1 MRTRSHHSVKDRRFH
16 SEKCVKSETMSDLT
30 VKTLGGV
37 SFHDD
42 HGEFRLPTRKAL
54 ALLVYLGLSPRGL
67 RSREHLAGV
76 FWGRS
81 AEEQSRASLRQTLSS
96 LRKALGDRADLLE
109 SDAESVGIQRDRLE
123 IDALEFEVLVNS
135 PSQTD
140 LERAAEMYQGTFLEG
155 FSLKEEDFEEW
166 LVFTRQQFNELALQ
180 LFTRLVEHYR
190 MLQEY
195 ETAVRYAQRLLSL
208 DSLQEQTHRLL
219 MELFAR
225 LGRREQALLQYDDC
239 ERILKKEFD
248 VAPAAETRALYT
260 SIKAG
265 GLHRL
270 EADTDGDAGSSAQ
283 AGISSKEEATPA
295 TGETQNRKLSDKTVI
310 VVLPF
315 DNLSG
320 DPGQDYFSA
329 GITEDIIT
337 ELSRFRSL
345 SVIARSSSISVK
357 ERGVDHLGIAS
368 QLAAD
373 YVVEG
378 SVRRANNTV
387 RITAQLVEAISGEHV
402 WANRYDREIEDIFSV
417 QDEVTRMIV
426 ATVGGRLDDH
436 RVRSGNGGTRDWSV
450 YDLILR
456 AQAQHYRILKPSNKE
471 AYAIL
476 ESAQDLEPDNG
487 RVHSLLGAVLLLD
500 YTMNWS
506 ESQAETLDLALMH
519 GRKAVRLDSMDSLAH
534 ARLGET
540 LIHFRKFNEA
550 NRHFT
555 RALELNPNDAESR
568 ALYSLYWL
576 AIGDAERSLLELETV
591 RRIDPFERIWIPWCR
606 GEALFMAQ
614 RYEEAIES
622 LEEVTEPINDLRLT
636 LAASYA
642 NLGNLDTA
650 KRVLSRYIL
659 NARKEMPNFPGVDIS
674 DWIELVRVSA
684 GYKNDDHHRLL
695 IDALHKAWPNEDE
708 LIALSSEASRQS
720 SAAVPSS
727 KPGIAVLPFDNL
739 SGDLSQQFLVD
750 AITEDLVSNLAH
762 DLWFDVIARTSTQK
776 FRDHKAGTAEI
787 ASELGV
793 RYIVDGSLRKSDDR
807 IRFSVVLIDGS
818 DGKQIWN
825 QRYDRVAT
833 DLFELQDE
841 IAISIA
847 AAVIPEVNTAE
858 QRSAMRKHPQ
868 NLDAWSSCHKAFWHL
883 YTFELP
889 QLELAQSLFKQAIEH
904 DPSYS
909 QPYAG
914 LAYSQ
919 MMTLWYD
926 SSKKDLLETANQNA
940 RRAIQ
945 LDNRDSYA
953 HFALGRILSMQHEYE
968 EATLELKT
976 AIELNPSFGRAY
988 FGLASVA
995 VYAGNYTQALEPID
1009 TAIRLSPADPHLWTF
1024 YNIKSRAS
1032 VGLGQYEKAEYW
1044 ARKAVRQPSAT
1055 FWCDLALVSTLGYLG
1070 REKEARLAIQELHQK
1085 KPGYSLE
1092 QYARDDFVLAPAAHQ
1107 VVVEGLRKAG
1117 LPERDGEDKT
1127 VENKPS
1133 IAVLPFSNLS
1143 GDPTQQYF
1151 SDGFSEEV
1159 LNGLTR
1165 IRSFRIIARN
1175 SSFAL
1180 RDSSRSAPEIGQQL
1194 GARYLV
1200 NGSLR
1205 KAGDQLRISVQLVDS
1220 ETDSQIWSDRY
1231 DGSLE
1236 DIFDLQDQISA
1247 AVIGAIEPKVKSSEI
1262 EKTRR
1267 AVHLG
1272 AYELYLKALSL
1283 VYEMTRMSTD
1293 EALSLLNQAIQ
1304 LDGDFNRALSLAAW
1318 CYTLRPTQGW
1328 LSRDSD
1334 EAGQAIEMARKA
1346 LAGEPD
1352 NPEVLWQSGYAI
1364 WFFSDALHEGID
1376 HIDRSLEL
1384 NPNSAQAWVASGW
1397 ARLFSGDPQTAIEHH
1412 SRAIELSPMDPIG
1425 YRPLNGIAA
1434 AFVCLG
1440 DYERAEQW
1448 SRKALALGPN
1458 YHGCYRILATSLA
1471 YLGKTDEA
1479 SEVIKK
1485 YLELVPQVSIAYYR
1499 KHMPWKDTRYREINE
1514 EGLRLAGLPEV
1525 SEA

>member
-1 MRTRSHHSVKDRRFH
+1 
-16 SEKCVKSETMSDLT
+16 MSDLT

-42 HGEFRLPTRKAL
+42 QGELRLPTRKAL
-54 ALLVYLGLSPRGL
+54 ALLVYLGLSPRGS
-67 RSREHLAGV
+67 RSREHLASV

-81 AEEQSRASLRQTLSS
+81 ADEQSRASLRQTLSS
-96 LRKALGDRADLLE
+96 LRKALGEQANLLE
-109 SDAESVGIQRDRLE
+109 SDAESVGVQRDRFK
-123 IDALEFEVLVNS
+123 IDALEFEVLANS
-135 PSQTD
+135 ASQTD
-140 LERAAEMYQGTFLEG
+140 LERAAEMYQGAFLEG

-166 LVFTRQQFNELALQ
+166 LTFTRQQYNELALQ
-180 LFTRLVEHYR
+180 LFTRLVEQHR

-195 ETAVRYAQRLLSL
+195 ETAIRYAQRLLSL
-208 DSLQEQTHRLL
+208 DPLQEQTHRLL

-225 LGRREQALLQYDDC
+225 LGRREQAQLQYDDC
-239 ERILKKEFD
+239 ERILKREFD
-248 VAPAAETRALYT
+248 VAPAAETRALYA

-265 GLHRL
+265 GLQRL
-270 EADTDGDAGSSAQ
+270 EADTDGGADSSAQ
-283 AGISSKEEATPA
+283 AEFPPKQEAITT
-295 TGETQNRKLSDKTVI
+295 TGETQDRKPSDKTVI

-329 GITEDIIT
+329 GITKDIIT

-345 SVIARSSSISVK
+345 SVIARSSPVSIGES
-357 ERGVDHLGIAS
+357 EFDHLGIATP
-368 QLAAD
+368 LAAD

-378 SVRRANNTV
+378 SVQRANNTV
-387 RITAQLVEAISGEHV
+387 RISAQLVEAVSGEHV

-426 ATVGGRLDDH
+426 ATVGGRLADH
-436 RVRSGNGGTRDWSV
+436 RVKSGNGGTRDWSV

-456 AQAQHYRILKPSNKE
+456 AQAEHYRILKPSNEE
-471 AYAIL
+471 AYDIL
-476 ESAQDLEPDNG
+476 ELAQEQDPDNG

-506 ESQAETLDLALMH
+506 ASPAETLDLALMH
-519 GRKAVRLDSMDSLAH
+519 GRKAVRLDNMDSLAH

-540 LIHFRKFNEA
+540 LLHFRKFNEA
-550 NRHFT
+550 RRHFI
-555 RALELNPNDAESR
+555 RALELNPNDTESR

-576 AIGDAERSLLELETV
+576 AMGDAERSLLELETV
-591 RRIDPFERIWIPWCR
+591 RQIDPFERIWIPWCR

-622 LEEVTEPINDLRLT
+622 LEEVTEPINDRGLT

-642 NLGNLDTA
+642 NLGDLDTA
-650 KRVLSRYIL
+650 KHLLTQYL
-659 NARKEMPNFPGVDIS
+659 FNARQEMPNFPGVDFS
-674 DWIELVRVSA
+674 DWIELVKVSA
-684 GYKNDDHHRLL
+684 GYQNDDHHRLL
-695 IDALHKAWPNEDE
+695 TEALRKAWPDEDE
-708 LIALSSEASRQS
+708 LIALSPDTPKMSPTAAPSVPGAS
-720 SAAVPSS
+720 SS
-727 KPGIAVLPFDNL
+727 KPSIAVLPFDNL
-739 SGDLSQQFLVD
+739 SGDPSQQFLVD

-776 FRDHKAGTAEI
+776 FRDDKSSTAEI

-793 RYIVDGSLRKSDDR
+793 HYIVDGSLRKSDDR

-889 QLELAQSLFKQAIEH
+889 QLELAQSLFEKAIEH

-940 RRAIQ
+940 RRAIY

-953 HFALGRILSMQHEYE
+953 HFALGRILSMQHEFE
-968 EATLELKT
+968 EATMELKT

-995 VYAGNYTQALEPID
+995 VYAGNYAQALEPID

-1024 YNIKSRAS
+1024 YNIKSRAR
-1032 VGLGQYEKAEYW
+1032 VGLGKYEEAEYW
-1044 ARKAVRQPSAT
+1044 ARKAVRLPSAT
-1055 FWCDLALVSTLGYLG
+1055 FWSDLALVSTLGYLG
-1070 REKEARLAIQELHQK
+1070 RENEARLAIQDLYRK

-1092 QYARDDFVLAPAAHQ
+1092 QYARDDFVLTPAAHQ

-1117 LPERDGEDKT
+1117 LPERNGKDKT

-1143 GDPTQQYF
+1143 GDPAQQYF

-1165 IRSFRIIARN
+1165 IRSFKIIARN

-1180 RDSSRSAPEIGQQL
+1180 RDSSQSAPEIGRQL

-1205 KAGDQLRISVQLVDS
+1205 KAVDQLRIAVQLVDS

-1231 DGSLE
+1231 DGALD

-1247 AVIGAIEPKVKSSEI
+1247 AVIGAIEPKIRTSEI
-1262 EKTRR
+1262 DKTRR

-1304 LDGDFNRALSLAAW
+1304 LDDDFNRALSLAAW

-1364 WFFSDALHEGID
+1364 WFFSDGLLEGID

-1434 AFVCLG
+1434 AYVCLG

-1458 YHGCYRILATSLA
+1458 YHGCYRVLATSLA
-1471 YLGKTDEA
+1471 YLDRTDEA

-1499 KHMPWKDTRYREINE
+1499 KHMPWKDARYREIHE